1 MNYFFSRFVV
11 NVDVGYKYYNDNK
24 EYKYINS
31 NVNTHYPEVENVTK
45 LGGGIGIGFMFW
57 FQKNA
62 LKMK

>member
-45 LGGGIGIGFMFW
+45 LGGGIGIGFMF
-57 FQKNA
+57 
-62 LKMK
+62 